1 MSQPVL
7 YLFIVVPVNAA
18 SGLDVLQGDSHPKT
32 AVLEAG
38 TSHPHV
44 GFERQDFP
52 WFRKSTGLTSGL
64 PVQL

>member
-7 YLFIVVPVNAA
+7 YLVIVVPANAA
-18 SGLDVLQGDSHPKT
+18 SGLDVLQDDGHPKT
-32 AVLEAG
+32 AVVEAG

-52 WFRKSTGLTSGL
+52 WFHKSPGLTSGL